1 MLFKEGDT
9 LSQTKMKS
17 MMTGHTQRRWTK
29 HENPDE
35 GEPKASFIPVALT
48 TLFHGSSVTI
58 TSAVSMKNYEVYAAT
73 SETQKFRWIY
83 DSKKKQFFKFS
94 IMDLADLDMG
104 ARRARNAERKKL
116 NSSEE

>member
-9 LSQTKMKS
+9 VSQTKMKS
-17 MMTGHTQRRWTK
+17 MMTGLTQRRWTK
-29 HENPDE
+29 HENPAE
-35 GEPKASFIPVALT
+35 GEPKSSFVPVALT
-48 TLFHGSSVTI
+48 TLFHGGSVTV
-58 TSAVSMKNYEVYAAT
+58 TSAVSMKQYELYAAT

-83 DSKKKQFFKFS
+83 DSKKKEYFKFS
-94 IMDLADLDMG
+94 IMDLADLDME